1 MRARLQFGRPAKWP
15 PGQAEAPGVA
25 NRVARWRECSDA
37 TLDWQRAARIS
48 IRILIIPCWL
58 VDELCP
64 TIGDDI
70 SQDWRIPLVSLVLV
84 SHSKTLAEG
93 LRDMVVQVAGDAVHV
108 AAAGGT
114 VDGRLG
120 TNAEAILEAIRAV
133 DDGDGVLVLLD
144 LGSAWLSVEM
154 ALDELSETEQAR
166 VIVSE
171 APLVEGAVLAAV
183 QASVGASLSEVA
195 AAAARAA
202 SMSKAP
208 GG

>member
-1 MRARLQFGRPAKWP
+1 
-15 PGQAEAPGVA
+15 
-25 NRVARWRECSDA
+25 
-37 TLDWQRAARIS
+37 
-48 IRILIIPCWL
+48 
-58 VDELCP
+58 
-64 TIGDDI
+64 
-70 SQDWRIPLVSLVLV
+70 LVSLVLV

-93 LRDMVVQVAGDAVHV
+93 LRDMVVQVAGDTVRV

-114 VDGRLG
+114 ADGRLG

-154 ALDELSETEQAR
+154 ALDELSETEHAR

-183 QASVGASLSEVA
+183 QASVGASLAEVA
-195 AAAARAA
+195 AAAAGAA